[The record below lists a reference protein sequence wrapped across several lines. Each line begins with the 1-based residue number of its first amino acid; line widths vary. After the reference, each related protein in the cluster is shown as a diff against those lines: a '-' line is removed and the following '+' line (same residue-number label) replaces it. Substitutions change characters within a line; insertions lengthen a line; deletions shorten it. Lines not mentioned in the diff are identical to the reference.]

1 MKIVNPPDPEGA
13 EEIIPVDSGLTCLA
27 AVCGYFFISVDPKQI
42 AHELGLGA
50 EMATANDIIRA
61 ARMMKLRGRLIKKIA
76 FAEISPAMLPAIVA
90 MKTGGFRLLVARR
103 DDELVVHDPITRQT
117 ESFAPDTLA
126 TTVEGGAIFVTR
138 RLGSPGASRETFG
151 LSWFIPSLMRYRK
164 ALIHVLAASLMI
176 QIFAIVTPI
185 LFQVVIDKVL
195 VHQTF
200 ATLVVIVV
208 GLIATG
214 IFEAVIQYLR
224 TYALNHTT
232 SRIDVELGARLVD
245 HLFRLPLSY
254 FESMSAGQIVARVR
268 ELETVRNFLTGP
280 ALNALLDLFFT
291 IVLIAVLFSYSV
303 KLTLIVIV
311 AIPLFILVATLIM
324 PRLQD
329 GIEKKFYHNAQAQQF
344 LVESIVGVQTLKAS
358 AIEPMMRRQWE
369 DRLAAYVKGAF
380 DVLTIGAVGQGAV
393 QLIIKIMTA
402 LVLFFGTVQV
412 INGELTVGGLI
423 AFNMLVGQVVA
434 PVIRLSQLWQDF
446 QQVRVSLQRMGDI
459 LNVKTEATAL
469 TSAHLPPAKG
479 GIVMR
484 NLSFRYRADGA
495 AVLDHINLNIKPGEM
510 IGIVGPSG
518 SGKSTLTKL
527 IQRLYSPEQGQILVD
542 GIDIAQV
549 DPAWLRQ
556 QLGVVLQENLL
567 FHRTV
572 HENIALARPGIPR
585 QYVIEA
591 ARLAGADEFI
601 NTLPLGYDTLIEERG
616 GNLSGGQRQRIAI
629 ARALVTNPR
638 ILILDEATSAL
649 DYESE
654 HIIQRNMRAIARGR
668 TVIIIAHRLSTV
680 RQCDRIIGVAKGRVV
695 EEGTHDE
702 LVNRPRGLYAHL
714 WRLQTEGLDSQP

>member
-1 MKIVNPPDPEGA
+1 MKLINPP
-13 EEIIPVDSGLTCLA
+13 EEESPQEAAPVDSGLICLS
-27 AVCGYFFISVDPKQI
+27 AVCGYFFISVDPTQI

-50 EMATANDIIRA
+50 EKATSSDIIRA
-61 ARMMKLRGRLIKKIA
+61 AKKMKLRGRLLRNIKFEQIA
-76 FAEISPAMLPAIVA
+76 PAMLPAILP
-90 MKTGGFRLLVARR
+90 MKDGTYRLIVARR
-103 DDELVVHDPITRQT
+103 EEQLIIHDPITRQT
-117 ESFAPDTLA
+117 DNVSADEVRAMSTGDCL
-126 TTVEGGAIFVTR
+126 FVTR
-138 RLGSPGASRETFG
+138 QIGSPGASRETFG
-151 LSWFIPSLMRYRK
+151 LSWFLPSIMRYRK
-164 ALIHVLAASLMI
+164 ALANVLVASLLI

-185 LFQVVIDKVL
+185 FFQVVIDKVL

-214 IFEAVIQYLR
+214 MFEAVIQYLR
-224 TYALNHTT
+224 TYALSHTT

-245 HLFRLPLSY
+245 HLFRLPLGY

-280 ALNALLDLFFT
+280 ALNALLDLLFT
-291 IVLIAVLFSYSV
+291 IVLIAVLFSYPA
-303 KLTLIVIV
+303 KLTLIVIM
-311 AIPLFILVATLIM
+311 AIPLFALVATIIM

-329 GIEKKFYHNAQAQQF
+329 GIETKFYHSAQSQQF

-358 AIEPMMRRQWE
+358 AIEPMMQRQWE
-369 DRLAAYVKGAF
+369 DRLAAYVKSAF
-380 DVLTIGAVGQGAV
+380 DVLTIGAAGQSV
-393 QLIIKIMTA
+393 IQLIIKIMTA
-402 LVLFFGTVQV
+402 LVLFFGTISV

-479 GIVMR
+479 QITMR
-484 NLSFRYRADGA
+484 DLSFRYRADGA
-495 AVLDHINLNIKPGEM
+495 PVLDNINLNIKAGEV

-527 IQRLYSPEQGQILVD
+527 IQRLYTPERGQILVD

-567 FHRTV
+567 FNRTV
-572 HENIALARPGIPR
+572 HENIALARPGLPR
-585 QYVIEA
+585 HHVIEA
-591 ARLAGADEFI
+591 AKLAGADEFI
-601 NTLPLGYDTLIEERG
+601 NTLPLGYDTVIEERG

-680 RQCDRIIGVAKGRVV
+680 RQSDRIIGIAKGRIV
-695 EEGTHDE
+695 EQGTHAE
-702 LVNRPRGLYAHL
+702 LVTKPNGLYAHL
-714 WRLQTEGLDSQP
+714 WRLQTEGLDS

>member
-1 MKIVNPPDPEGA
+1 MKLVNPPNGEDPA
-13 EEIIPVDSGLTCLA
+13 DAQQIDSGLTCLA
-27 AVCGYFFISVDPKQI
+27 AVCGYYFISVDPKQI
-42 AHELGLGA
+42 AHELGLGSD
-50 EMATANDIIRA
+50 TASGRDIVRA
-61 ARMMKLRGRLIKKIA
+61 ARLMKLRGRIVAKPA
-76 FAEISPAMLPAIVA
+76 FQKLAGAMLPAILT
-90 MKTGGFRLLVARR
+90 MQDGTYRLLVSRQ
-103 DDELVVHDPITRQT
+103 DDQFIVHDPITHKT
-117 ESFAPDTLA
+117 EQYDLDTLRSQSA
-126 TTVEGGAIFVTR
+126 NEIIFITR

-151 LSWFIPSLMRYRK
+151 LSWFIPSILRYRK
-164 ALIHVLAASLMI
+164 ALGHVLAASLMI

-214 IFEAVIQYLR
+214 FFEAIIQYLR

-245 HLFRLPLSY
+245 HLFRLPLAY
-254 FESMSAGQIVARVR
+254 FERMSAGQIVARVR

-280 ALNALLDLFFT
+280 ALNSLLDLTFT

-303 KLTLIVIV
+303 KLTLVVIV
-311 AIPLFILVATLIM
+311 AIPLFVLVAALIL

-380 DVLTIGAVGQGAV
+380 DVLNIGAVGQGAI

-459 LNVKTEATAL
+459 LNIKTEATAL

-479 GIVMR
+479 GIIMR
-484 NLSFRYRADGA
+484 DLSFRYRADGA
-495 AVLDHINLNIKPGEM
+495 AVLDRINLNIRPGEM

-527 IQRLYSPEQGQILVD
+527 IQRLYNPEQGQILVD

-572 HENIALARPGIPR
+572 HENIALARPGMPR
-585 QYVIEA
+585 HHVIEA

-680 RQCDRIIGVAKGRVV
+680 RQCDRIIGLAKGRIV

-702 LVNRPRGLYAHL
+702 LLKRPGGLYAHL
-714 WRLQTEGLDSQP
+714 WRLQTEGLDTKP

>member
-1 MKIVNPPDPEGA
+1 MKIVNPSGEDGA
-13 EEIIPVDSGLTCLA
+13 EPATKVDSGLICLS
-27 AVCGYFFISVDPKQI
+27 AVCGYFFISVDPTQI

-50 EMATANDIIRA
+50 DLSTSEDIVRA
-61 ARMMKLRGRLIKKIA
+61 ARKMKLRGRIEKRVDFNHVA
-76 FAEISPAMLPAIVA
+76 APMLPAIVP
-90 MKTGGFRLLVARR
+90 MVDGGYRLLVARR
-103 DDELVVHDPITRQT
+103 EDELIVHDPITRQT
-117 ESFAPDTLA
+117 ETLSA
-126 TTVEGGAIFVTR
+126 ADLKERSGGVCIFVTR

-151 LSWFIPSLMRYRK
+151 LSWFIPSIMRYRK
-164 ALIHVLAASLMI
+164 ALVHVLLASLLI

-185 LFQVVIDKVL
+185 MFQVVIDKVL

-208 GLIATG
+208 GLIASG
-214 IFEAVIQYLR
+214 AFEAVIQYLR
-224 TYALNHTT
+224 TYALSHTT

-280 ALNALLDLFFT
+280 ALNSLLDLIFT
-291 IVLIAVLFSYSV
+291 MVLIAVLFTYSA

-311 AIPLFILVATLIM
+311 TIPLFVLVATLIL
-324 PRLQD
+324 PRLQS
-329 GIEKKFYHNAQAQQF
+329 GIETKFYHSAQSQQF

-369 DRLAAYVKGAF
+369 DRLAAYVKSAF
-380 DVLTIGAVGQGAV
+380 DVLTIGAVGQSAV

-402 LVLFFGTVQV
+402 LVLFFGTVSV
-412 INGELTVGGLI
+412 INGELSVGGLI

-459 LNVKTEATAL
+459 LNVKTESTAL
-469 TSAHLPPAKG
+469 TSAHLPPTKG
-479 GIVMR
+479 GITMR
-484 NLSFRYRADGA
+484 DLTFRYRPEGA
-495 AVLDHINLNIKPGEM
+495 PVLDRINLNIKPGEM

-567 FHRTV
+567 FNRTV
-572 HENIALARPGIPR
+572 HENIALARPGLPR
-585 QYVIEA
+585 HHVIDA

-638 ILILDEATSAL
+638 ILIFDEATSAL

-654 HIIQRNMRAIARGR
+654 HIIQRNMRAMARGR
-668 TVIIIAHRLSTV
+668 TVIVIAHRLSTV
-680 RQCDRIIGVAKGRVV
+680 RQCDRIIGLAKGRIV

-702 LVNRPRGLYAHL
+702 LLQRPKGLYAHL
-714 WRLQTEGLDSQP
+714 WRLQTEGLA

>member
-1 MKIVNPPDPEGA
+1 MKIVNPPDSEGA
-13 EEIIPVDSGLTCLA
+13 EEIVPVDSGLTCLA

-50 EMATANDIIRA
+50 DMATANDIIRA
-61 ARMMKLRGRLIKKIA
+61 ARMMKLRGRLVKKIA
-76 FAEISPAMLPAIVA
+76 FAEISPAMLPAIIA

-117 ESFAPDTLA
+117 ESFAPDKLA
-126 TTVEGGAIFVTR
+126 ATVEGGAIFVTR

-164 ALIHVLAASLMI
+164 ALIHVLVASLMI

-291 IVLIAVLFSYSV
+291 VVLIAVLFSYSV

-393 QLIIKIMTA
+393 QLII
-402 LVLFFGTVQV
+402 
-412 INGELTVGGLI
+412 
-423 AFNMLVGQVVA
+423 
-434 PVIRLSQLWQDF
+434 
-446 QQVRVSLQRMGDI
+446 
-459 LNVKTEATAL
+459 
-469 TSAHLPPAKG
+469 
-479 GIVMR
+479 
-484 NLSFRYRADGA
+484 
-495 AVLDHINLNIKPGEM
+495 
-510 IGIVGPSG
+510 
-518 SGKSTLTKL
+518 
-527 IQRLYSPEQGQILVD
+527 
-542 GIDIAQV
+542 
-549 DPAWLRQ
+549 
-556 QLGVVLQENLL
+556 
-567 FHRTV
+567 
-572 HENIALARPGIPR
+572 
-585 QYVIEA
+585 
-591 ARLAGADEFI
+591 
-601 NTLPLGYDTLIEERG
+601 
-616 GNLSGGQRQRIAI
+616 
-629 ARALVTNPR
+629 
-638 ILILDEATSAL
+638 
-649 DYESE
+649 
-654 HIIQRNMRAIARGR
+654 
-668 TVIIIAHRLSTV
+668 
-680 RQCDRIIGVAKGRVV
+680 
-695 EEGTHDE
+695 
-702 LVNRPRGLYAHL
+702 
-714 WRLQTEGLDSQP
+714 